1 MFASLFVTVAL
12 ALFGCVSAAPQK
24 RALAQVYSKCTVPNT
39 VALTFDDGPYVWLY
53 DISKALIA
61 AGGKGTFFFNGNN
74 YGCIY
79 DDANIKRV
87 KYAYDKGHQVAS
99 HTWGHKDLTTL
110 TWDQIHDE
118 MWRVELALQRICG
131 VQPAFMRPP
140 FGNYNNLVREASSVR
155 GQSLAIWDFD
165 SGDSLGVSAQES
177 KNRYDT
183 VVRQHPSNI
192 LALNHETIVTTSQQV
207 IPYAIQK
214 LQAAGYR
221 LVTLAECLGQQPYQ
235 WVGTPQTKDS
245 SWTVLKAR
253 CAPSPFILDNLEH
266 FGLRPCL
273 FGTFAHL
280 YINQTHIG
288 LPLTSDIRF
297 DLFAYLLRKV
307 W

>member
-99 HTWGHKDLTTL
+99 HTWGHENLATL

-140 FGNYNNLVREASSVR
+140 FGSYNDLVREASAVR
-155 GQSLAIWDFD
+155 GQHIAIWDFD

-177 KNRYDT
+177 KDRYDT
-183 VVRQHPSNI
+183 IVSEHPSTI
-192 LALNHETIVTTSQQV
+192 LALNHETIVTTSQDV
-207 IPYAIQK
+207 IPHAIQK
-214 LQAAGYR
+214 LKAAGYN
-221 LVTLAECLGQQPYQ
+221 LVTLAECLGQEPYQ
-235 WVGTPQTKDS
+235 WVGAPQVKDA
-245 SWTVLKAR
+245 SWT
-253 CAPSPFILDNLEH
+253 C
-266 FGLRPCL
+266 
-273 FGTFAHL
+273 
-280 YINQTHIG
+280 
-288 LPLTSDIRF
+288 
-297 DLFAYLLRKV
+297 
-307 W
+307 